1 MHGVTEIKDCA
12 KVRQT
17 RWLHTRGALL
27 DATVTSLVRHGHSG
41 TTMARIQ
48 EYAGVSRGSLTH
60 HFGSMQELL
69 VAAIS
74 HVAEGQLAQVTQVA
88 ETLTPGYDPVNLVGL
103 LHKFMSGPM
112 FVAGLEL
119 WLAARTDDALR
130 RALMPVEKDFG
141 YRMRNALQDRGVV
154 GPGARISRADLETLF
169 VLLRGLAVTQILRDD
184 DTTQRRILSD
194 WAAHLRGR
202 QVST

>member
-1 MHGVTEIKDCA
+1 MTEIQGSA

-17 RWLHTRGALL
+17 RWFQTREALL
-27 DATVTSLVRHGHSG
+27 DAAVTSLVRHGHSG

-74 HVAEGQLAQVTQVA
+74 HVAEGQLAQVTDFA
-88 ETLTPGYDPVNLVGL
+88 DMLAPGHDPDDLVGL
-103 LHKFMSGPM
+103 LHRFMSGPM

-119 WLAARTDDALR
+119 WLAARTDDALK
-130 RALMPVEKDFG
+130 RALAPVEKDFG

-154 GPGARISRADLETLF
+154 GPGARISRADLEMLF
-169 VLLRGLAVTQILRDD
+169 VLLRGLAVTQILRTD

-194 WAAHLRGR
+194 WADQLRR
-202 QVST
+202 RPPTT

>member
-1 MHGVTEIKDCA
+1 
-12 KVRQT
+12 
-17 RWLHTRGALL
+17 
-27 DATVTSLVRHGHSG
+27 
-41 TTMARIQ
+41 MARIQ

-74 HVAEGQLAQVTQVA
+74 HVAEGQLAQVTEFA
-88 ETLTPGYDPVNLVGL
+88 EALSPEHNPDDLVGL
-103 LHKFMSGPM
+103 LHRFMSGPM

-119 WLAARTDDALR
+119 WLAARTDEALR
-130 RALMPVEKDFG
+130 RALLPVERNFG
-141 YRMRNALQDRGVV
+141 YRMRNALQDKGVV

-184 DTTQRRILSD
+184 DTTQKRILST
-194 WAAHLRGR
+194 WAEHLRQR
-202 QVST
+202 PIST

>member
-1 MHGVTEIKDCA
+1 MTEIKDSA

-17 RWLHTRGALL
+17 RWLRTRGALL

-74 HVAEGQLAQVTQVA
+74 HVAEGQLAQVTEFA
-88 ETLTPGYDPVNLVGL
+88 EALAPDQDPDDLVGL
-103 LHKFMSGPM
+103 LHRFMSGPL

-130 RALMPVEKDFG
+130 QALVPVERNFG
-141 YRMRNALQDRGVV
+141 HRMRAALQDKGVV
-154 GPGARISRADLETLF
+154 GPGARISRADLEMLF
-169 VLLRGLAVTQILRDD
+169 VLLRGLAITQILRED
-184 DTTQRRILSD
+184 DTGQRRILAD
-194 WAAHLRGR
+194 WAAHLRHR
-202 QVST
+202 PIST

>member
-1 MHGVTEIKDCA
+1 MHGVTEIKDSA

-88 ETLTPGYDPVNLVGL
+88 ETLAPGYDPDNLVGL

-169 VLLRGLAVTQILRDD
+169 VLLRGLAVTQILRED

-194 WAAHLRGR
+194 WADQLRR
-202 QVST
+202 RPLPT

>member
-1 MHGVTEIKDCA
+1 MTKIQDSA

-17 RWLHTRGALL
+17 RWFQTRGALL

-74 HVAEGQLAQVTQVA
+74 HVAEGQLAQVTDFA
-88 ETLTPGYDPVNLVGL
+88 ETLAPDHEPDELVGL
-103 LHKFMSGPM
+103 LHRFMSGPM

-119 WLAARTDDALR
+119 WLAARTDNELR
-130 RALMPVEKDFG
+130 RALVPVEKDFG
-141 YRMRNALQDRGVV
+141 YRMRSALQDRGVV
-154 GPGARISRADLETLF
+154 GPGARISRADLEMLF
-169 VLLRGLAVTQILRDD
+169 VLLRGLAVTQILRED

-194 WAAHLRGR
+194 WADQLRR
-202 QVST
+202 RPPTT